1 MEIPDTLLAQLYTGG
16 SLRRSGSSTH
26 FEIKNRLLDAKV
38 ERLGSI
44 RIDHE
49 DVPLDCVRVLVEGS
63 GQTLAGRDVGRGGG
77 LELPLRQKLQ
87 VYLEG
92 VKLDGGRHLIE
103 VELVEA
109 QHGSMVVRFEDSV
122 GRDEANERARIPH
135 DERADLTPDLV
146 RARQRFVKEQT
157 GVELEHVSSFSFD
170 ASRVHGNIENFTG
183 VAQIP
188 LGFAGPIRIDGEHAQ
203 GEFLVPMATTE
214 GTLVASYNRG
224 IKVLNAAGG
233 VRCTVSADAMQRAP
247 VFAFDSAREARDFC
261 HWIEE
266 NFDAIRRAAEA
277 TSSVAKLVRIDP
289 YLSNKFAFLRFNYT
303 TGDAAG
309 QNMVGRATFAACQ
322 WILDRAEGVRR
333 FYLEANLATDK
344 KHSHVNVM
352 HTRGKRVTAEITV
365 PGELLQKHLRVTAE
379 QLHAHASVG
388 TVGAILS
395 GATNNGAHS
404 PNGIAAMFIATGQ
417 DVANLAESSA
427 AILYSE
433 LTPDRGLYLSL
444 TIPSLIVAT
453 HGGGTGLPTQQE
465 CLRVLGCTG
474 RGTVGKLAEIMAGVA
489 LAGELSLGAA
499 ISALDW
505 VSSHEQMGRHR

>member
-1 MEIPDTLLAQLYTGG
+1 MKIPENLLAQLYTGG
-16 SLRRSGSSTH
+16 SLRTAGSSTR
-26 FEIKNRLLDAKV
+26 FEIKNRLLDARV
-38 ERLGSI
+38 IRLAGV
-44 RIDHE
+44 RVDHE
-49 DVPLDCVRVLVEGS
+49 EVPLASVRVLVEG
-63 GQTLAGRDVGRGGG
+63 GPTLAAADVARDGG
-77 LELPLRQKLQ
+77 LAFPMRRKLQ

-92 VKLDGGRHLIE
+92 VRLGQGRHL
-103 VELVEA
+103 VELELEEA
-109 QHGSMVVRFEDSV
+109 VNGAMTIAFEDSV
-122 GRDEANERARIPH
+122 HPEEEPRRQRIPH
-135 DERADLTPDLV
+135 DDRADLSDDLV
-146 RARQRFVKEQT
+146 RARRRFVAEMT
-157 GVELEHVSSFSFD
+157 GVTLEHVAQFSFD
-170 ASRVHGNIENFTG
+170 PANVRGNIENFTG
-183 VAQIP
+183 VAQVP
-188 LGFAGPIRIDGEHAQ
+188 LGFAGPIHIDGEHAR
-203 GEFLVPMATTE
+203 GDFLVPMATTE

-224 IKVLNAAGG
+224 IKVVNAAGG
-233 VRCTVSADAMQRAP
+233 ALCTISDDAMQRAP
-247 VFAFDSAREARDFC
+247 VFVFDSARGARDFTR
-261 HWIEE
+261 WIED
-266 NFDAIRRAAEA
+266 NTPAIRVAAEA
-277 TSSVAKLVRIDP
+277 TSSVAKLTRIHP

-322 WILDRAEGVRR
+322 WILDHATGVRR

-352 HTRGKRVTAEITV
+352 HTRGKRVTAEVTV
-365 PGELLQKHLRVTAE
+365 SRALLAQHLRVTPE

-388 TVGAILS
+388 TVGALLS

-433 LTPDRGLYLSL
+433 LTPDGGLYVSL